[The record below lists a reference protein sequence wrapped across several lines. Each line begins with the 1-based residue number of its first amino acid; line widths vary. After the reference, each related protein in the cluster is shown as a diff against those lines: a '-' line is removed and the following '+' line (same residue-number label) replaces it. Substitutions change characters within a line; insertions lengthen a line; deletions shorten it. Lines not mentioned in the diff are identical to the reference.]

1 MVGGK
6 DVDALVAHERGGAGD
21 RVEGPLDLGPDG
33 LLGSAPTRPRRHWMR
48 GAGEVEQVSPFGVVE
63 LKRPS
68 REYHEVGGAYVKDG
82 EICGALGIRVTDGS
96 QLDDTLD
103 TAAAHPD
110 RR

>member
-1 MVGGK
+1 MNLGTTFCFVEA
-6 DVDALVAHERGGAGD
+6 DAPRVSCVDHGVIVAAVPWARHRA
-21 RVEGPLDLGPDG
+21 RF
-33 LLGSAPTRPRRHWMR
+33 TRPFDD
-48 GAGEVEQVSPFGVVE
+48 QVAW
-63 LKRPS
+63 LR
-68 REYHEVGGAYVKDG
+68 GAYVKDG

>member
-1 MVGGK
+1 MRSLLTN
-6 DVDALVAHERGGAGD
+6 AVAPVIASRVHWTSGRTGCLARRRRGRAD
-21 RVEGPLDLGPDG
+21 N
-33 LLGSAPTRPRRHWMR
+33 WMR